1 MTQDIQNAS
10 ATMTVKAV
18 ILPVSRGGQC
28 TIRCFVG
35 MYNRGRNSGRC
46 RVFVMRF
53 TQSRHVF
60 ALHAI
65 HIGLATMKI

>member
-1 MTQDIQNAS
+1 MMQDIQNAS

-18 ILPVSRGGQC
+18 ILPYRDGQC

-35 MYNRGRNSGRC
+35 MYNRGRNSGQY
-46 RVFVMRF
+46 RVFVTRF

-65 HIGLATMKI
+65 HAIGSATMKI

>member
-1 MTQDIQNAS
+1 MTLDIQNAS

-18 ILPVSRGGQC
+18 ILPYRGGQC

-35 MYNRGRNSGRC
+35 MYNHGWNSGRC

-65 HIGLATMKI
+65 HIGSAAMKI